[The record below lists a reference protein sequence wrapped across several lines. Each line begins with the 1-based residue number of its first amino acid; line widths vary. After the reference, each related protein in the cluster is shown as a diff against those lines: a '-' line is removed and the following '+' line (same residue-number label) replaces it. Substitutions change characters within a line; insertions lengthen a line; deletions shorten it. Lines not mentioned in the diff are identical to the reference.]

1 MPISISPYSPSQAKA
16 LQDSPTLH
24 DSPEQLLSILHRDD
38 QYIAIN
44 KPPGLLVHRS
54 EIDAQESRFA
64 MQLLR
69 DQIGQRVF
77 PVHRLDKPTSG
88 TLLFATSED
97 AMIRA
102 KNLFESKRVDK
113 RYEAIV
119 RGYAPDSGQ
128 IDYALRKL
136 LDRGPKKKSDL
147 TQDAST
153 TFRRLSAIEL
163 PFPSGNFETTR
174 YSRVELAPSTGRR
187 HQLRRHMA
195 HINCPIIGDTRH
207 GDTKQNRSFRD
218 RFGFCRLFLHA
229 TNLSFEN
236 PISKEAIQI
245 EAPLWPDYQKA
256 LELAGL
262 VSSYKT

>member
-1 MPISISPYSPSQAKA
+1 
-16 LQDSPTLH
+16 LQ
-24 DSPEQLLSILHRDD
+24 DSPEQLLSILYRDD

-88 TLLFATSED
+88 ALLFATDED

-102 KNLFESKRVDK
+102 KNLFESKRVGK

-119 RGYAPDSGQ
+119 RGFTPESGH
-128 IDYALRKL
+128 IDHALRKL
-136 LDRGPKKKSDL
+136 LDRGPKKKSDE
-147 TQDAST
+147 TQEAST
-153 TFRRLSAIEL
+153 DYRRLSQIEL
-163 PFPSGNFETTR
+163 PFPSGAFEKTR
-174 YSRVELAPSTGRR
+174 YSRMELAPSTGRR

-207 GDTKQNRSFRD
+207 GDTKQNRSFRE

-229 TNLSFEN
+229 TGLIFEH
-236 PISKEAIQI
+236 PISKETIRI
-245 EAPLWPDYQKA
+245 EAPLWPDYRKA
-256 LELAGL
+256 LELTGL
-262 VSSYKT
+262 VPS